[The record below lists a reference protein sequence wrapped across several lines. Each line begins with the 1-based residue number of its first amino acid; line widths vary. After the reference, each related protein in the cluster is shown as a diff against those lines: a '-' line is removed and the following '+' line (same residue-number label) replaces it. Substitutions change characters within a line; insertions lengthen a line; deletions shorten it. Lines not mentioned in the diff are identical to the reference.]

1 MVMNEKKEIDLLA
14 NRLNYDA
21 VIFKGCTM
29 NELLVVA
36 GICIGISCTLLA
48 IVVQIL
54 FGNFIYG
61 LACGFAL
68 GGGFTYFAC
77 GILEKFRRGQ
87 EKGYIQQLV
96 VLKLDKLGFPTNKEV
111 IRRSGSWMI
120 GRFVSTKERVSQN
133 AKLVIAQKNNLE
145 RVT

>member
-1 MVMNEKKEIDLLA
+1 MATEEIDLLA

-29 NELLVVA
+29 NELLIVA
-36 GICIGISCTLLA
+36 SICMGISCTLLA
-48 IVVQIL
+48 IMVQIL

-61 LACGFAL
+61 LAFGFAL
-68 GGGFTYFAC
+68 GGGLTYFAC

-87 EKGYIQQLV
+87 EKGYIQQLIS
-96 VLKLDKLGFPTNKEV
+96 LKLYKLGFSTNKEI

-120 GRFVSTKERVSQN
+120 GKFIN
-133 AKLVIAQKNNLE
+133 D
-145 RVT
+145 

>member
-1 MVMNEKKEIDLLA
+1 MAMNEKEEIDLLA

-36 GICIGISCTLLA
+36 GICIGISCILLA
-48 IVVQIL
+48 IIVQIL

-61 LACGFAL
+61 VACGFAL
-68 GGGFTYFAC
+68 GGGLTYLAC

-87 EKGYIQQLV
+87 EKGYIQQLLI
-96 VLKLDKLGFPTNKEV
+96 LKLYKFGFPTNKEV
-111 IRRSGSWMI
+111 IRRSGSWTI
-120 GRFVSTKERVSQN
+120 GRF
-133 AKLVIAQKNNLE
+133 I
-145 RVT
+145 

>member
-1 MVMNEKKEIDLLA
+1 MAINQNDEKEEIDLLA

-36 GICIGISCTLLA
+36 GICIGISCTILA
-48 IVVQIL
+48 IIVQIL

-61 LACGFAL
+61 IAGGFAL
-68 GGGFTYFAC
+68 GAGLTYLIC

-87 EKGYIQQLV
+87 EKGYIQQLL
-96 VLKLDKLGFPTNKEV
+96 VLKLYKLGFSTNKEV
-111 IRRSGSWMI
+111 IRQNGSWMI
-120 GRFVSTKERVSQN
+120 GRSV
-133 AKLVIAQKNNLE
+133 
-145 RVT
+145 